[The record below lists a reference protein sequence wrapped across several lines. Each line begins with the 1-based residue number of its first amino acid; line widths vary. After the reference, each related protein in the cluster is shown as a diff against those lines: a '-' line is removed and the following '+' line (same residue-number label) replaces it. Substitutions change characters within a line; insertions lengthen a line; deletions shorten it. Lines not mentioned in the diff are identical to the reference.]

1 MSLADIRT
9 AIQLAMQTIPNIGI
23 VNDFEPWARR
33 EEHFR
38 EYFWTPSLGY
48 ILGWTI
54 TRQATR
60 ETDDT
65 HDPTNMSEH
74 MIVIRGYR
82 ALSDGAATERHFQDL
97 VEVVR
102 TALRREQ
109 LGGYHFNGTCVLVG
123 PPQVRTIEVRTFSD
137 YLVHYG
143 ELVQLC
149 TEAIKIV

>member
-1 MSLADIRT
+1 MALADIRT
-9 AIQLAMQTIPNIGI
+9 GIQLAMQEVTRVGI

-38 EYFWTPSLGY
+38 DYFFDQGLGY

-54 TRQATR
+54 TRQATQ
-60 ETDDT
+60 ETDNS
-65 HDPTNMSEH
+65 HEPTNFSEH
-74 MIVIRGYR
+74 MMVIRGYR
-82 ALSDGAATERHFQDL
+82 ALADGASTEKDFQDL

-102 TALRREQ
+102 TRLRREQ
-109 LGGYHFNGTCVLVG
+109 LAGYHYNGTCVLVG

-143 ELVQLC
+143 EIVQLC
-149 TEAIKIV
+149 TEELKII